1 MSTAIPAFEDLGE
14 APEKGDAVL
23 MLASNFCIPV
33 RNRERAWSIESIGG
47 WSTTAETPA
56 PLSFAPMGPT
66 VNMRRPWEEPEPS
79 NRCLP
84 LPPPEEWDSPRFVFA
99 HTAEA
104 AIEKYHASEACPW
117 GKLQLRR
124 CFDRS
129 EYFKFSSDPDDAT
142 LFVFNANGECKLAES
157 RFWVVDFTIAYHA
170 LLTEV
175 IAYQTAERAGTRDSR
190 IHKAIEKA
198 I

>member
-33 RNRERAWSIESIGG
+33 RNRERAWSVESIGG

-99 HTAEA
+99 PTAEA

-117 GKLQLRR
+117 GRVDLHQSPDLKTLEFIENGVLLFNFSQNAIYNLR
-124 CFDRS
+124 S
-129 EYFKFSSDPDDAT
+129 YFCDEEVA
-142 LFVFNANGECKLAES
+142 A
-157 RFWVVDFTIAYHA
+157 IHA
-170 LLTEV
+170 LLSEV